1 VRAAGAAT
9 ASQPSVYYVGAD
21 VESIAPTSS
30 MILSNAFYLGG
41 YGLGSGAPGQNIVNP
56 PATVPEISP
65 RAAVGMLSVTDGD
78 GYGVHTR
85 ALAIGDGKNVIEIA
99 QIETQGYFNEYRQG
113 PFGIE
118 EIRKDAVTAIKA
130 ADPGSPITA
139 AQILVN
145 SVHTHGGPDTV
156 GAWGGVPTSYLQA
169 IHNYTVGAL
178 VLAYEHMQ
186 PATLEY
192 ATVHAGVVGENDCS
206 TQGAQGL
213 PCYPADGDGDPLMT
227 NQLSETSTNSGMD
240 DEMRI
245 LQARSI
251 RNNSVIVTYL
261 NYSAHPTILGADNL
275 YVTADY
281 PGVVSALM
289 ANRYG
294 GVGFD
299 QVATLGR
306 SQPNRAPCANPS
318 LTGPAM
324 QRCTLDNY
332 AGRVAARINYALS
345 SPASPGRTQMLTGT
359 PSVGLSS
366 YLIVDTS
373 TNPLLNGL
381 IYAGAAVGAGIYRA
395 LNPPWMSGAVIGTDS
410 YSGHIG
416 NILISGGP
424 GEMYPQIV
432 ATVRSTVPAAGYISI
447 GTAGDF
453 LGYIIE
459 PLGAYP
465 AVVMATIEDG
475 SDNLLFNDSQT
486 LGERLTCSLLR
497 GAGDTLAGNPNTY
510 WSTRTKCELFRTDY
524 ELPAGLDTEFPSQPD
539 LSSVITH

>member
-1 VRAAGAAT
+1 
-9 ASQPSVYYVGAD
+9 VYYVGAD
-21 VESIAPTSS
+21 VVSIDPTPA
-30 MILSNAFYLGG
+30 MIAAGTFYLGG
-41 YGLGSGAPGQNIVNP
+41 YGLGSGAPGQNIV
-56 PATVPEISP
+56 PAPTTLPGITP
-65 RAAVGMLSVTDGD
+65 RAAIGLLSSATDPGAH
-78 GYGVHTR
+78 GVHTR
-85 ALAIGDGKNVIEIA
+85 AMAIGDGTHVIEFA
-99 QIETQGYFNEYRQG
+99 QIETQGYFDAYRQG
-113 PFGIE
+113 PYGTE
-118 EIRKDAVTAIKA
+118 EIRRDAVTAIKA
-130 ADPGSPITA
+130 VDPGAPITA

-156 GAWGGVPTSYLQA
+156 GAWGGVPTTYLQL
-169 IHNYTVGAL
+169 IHDRTVAAL
-178 VLAYEHMQ
+178 ASAYLQMQ
-186 PATLEY
+186 PATLEF
-192 ATVHAGVVGENDCS
+192 ATVHAGVVGENNCA
-206 TQGAQGL
+206 TQAAQGL

-227 NQLSETSTNSGMD
+227 NQLAETSTNSGMD

-251 RNNSVIVTYL
+251 RNNAVIVTYL
-261 NYSAHPTILGADNL
+261 NYSAHPTVLGADNL

-281 PGVVSALM
+281 PGVVSGLM
-289 ANRYG
+289 AHLYG

-306 SQPNRAPCANPS
+306 SQPNRGSCANAA
-318 LTGPAM
+318 LTGAAM

-332 AGRVAARINYALS
+332 AQRVAARVQYALS
-345 SPASPGRTQMLTGT
+345 SPPASGRVQMLTGA

-366 YLIVDTS
+366 YLMLDVS

-381 IYAGAAVGAGIYRA
+381 IYGGAAAGAGIYRA

-432 ATVRSTVPAAGYISI
+432 ETVRETVPAAGYISV

-497 GAGDTLAGNPNTY
+497 GAGDTLAANAKLY
-510 WSTRTKCELFRTDY
+510 WKTRTTCQLFRTDLL
-524 ELPAGLDTEFPSQPD
+524 LPPGTDTEFPSQPD
-539 LSSVITH
+539 LSTIITH